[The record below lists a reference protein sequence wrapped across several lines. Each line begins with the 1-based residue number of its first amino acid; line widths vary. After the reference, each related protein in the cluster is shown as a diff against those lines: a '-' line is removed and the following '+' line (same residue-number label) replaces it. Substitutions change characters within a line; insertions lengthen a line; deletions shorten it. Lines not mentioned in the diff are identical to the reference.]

1 MIARRGGRGKEVV
14 EEVRKTEGGREG
26 EKGRKGCMV
35 KEEKAAERRSKR
47 MSVDG

>member
-26 EKGRKGCMV
+26 EKSV
-35 KEEKAAERRSKR
+35 EKD
-47 MSVDG
+47 VW